1 MRVASSINFLGTYSG
16 IDQTSIDKLM
26 EAERIPLTKLT
37 DKKTTITNKQNAWKD
52 INTRLNSLFEKLK
65 VLQDANTFTSK
76 KSLSTNDNIVTM
88 SPNSKAIAGSYKINV
103 ASLATSTNIIGGKVL
118 AEGQKI
124 TDELH
129 LNGIITLKNHEGIEK
144 EIEIKD
150 GYSLKTITNE
160 INLNTNTTG
169 ISSSIIDGRII
180 LSDVKTG
187 NRNIEVFGAEE
198 LLEAL
203 KLGTEKIVNQGTN
216 AKFTVNGIEVE
227 RSTNEIT
234 DVIENVTINL
244 KKMHQSSSEYETINI
259 TNDND
264 KIASAVKD
272 FIDQYNSTMQFIEE
286 KIAAGN
292 PEVANSRGV
301 LAGDSSL
308 QMLHSTLRR
317 MVTSSIQNP
326 NTTIK
331 DISQLGISTTD
342 KSGVLKFDQSK
353 LLDNLSQNPENVI
366 NFFSSELNG
375 SKVGFAPKLNNYID
389 SYISKSNGVVKNK
402 TESFERSLKDIN
414 RQIEVFNKRMEK
426 KQEYYTNMF
435 SKLDTAM
442 MQAEDQMNWLTTQL
456 SAFST
461 SK

>member
-1 MRVASSINFLGTYSG
+1 MTSAINFLGTYSG

-26 EAERIPLTKLT
+26 EAERIPLNKLT
-37 DKKTTITNKQNAWKD
+37 DKKTTLTNKQNAWKD

-65 VLQDANTFTSK
+65 VLQDASTFTAK
-76 KSLSTNDNIVTM
+76 KSTSTDDNIVSMTA
-88 SPNSKAIAGSYKINV
+88 NSKAIAGSYKINV
-103 ASLATSTNIIGGKVL
+103 SSLATATNVIGGKVL
-118 AEGQKI
+118 EEGQKI

-129 LNGIITLKNHEGIEK
+129 LNGTIKLTNHEGIE
-144 EIEIKD
+144 IEIQIED
-150 GYSLKTITNE
+150 SDSLKTITNK
-160 INLNTNTTG
+160 INLSTKTTG
-169 ISSSIIDGRII
+169 ISSSIIDGRIV

-187 NRNIEVFGAEE
+187 NRNIDVTGTLVED
-198 LLEAL
+198 L
-203 KLGTEKIVNQGTN
+203 KLGTDKEVNYGTN

-234 DVIENVTINL
+234 DVIENITINL
-244 KKMHQSSSEYETINI
+244 KKTHQNSSEYETINI
-259 TNDND
+259 VNDND
-264 KIASAVKD
+264 KVVSAIKD
-272 FIDQYNSTMQFIEE
+272 FVDQYNSTMQFIEE
-286 KIAAGN
+286 KFSSGN

-317 MVTSSIQNP
+317 MVTSPIQNP
-326 NTTIK
+326 NTSIR

-342 KSGVLKFDQSK
+342 KSGVLKFDQEK
-353 LLDNLSQNPENVI
+353 LLDSLNQNAENVI
-366 NFFSSELNG
+366 NFFSTDLDGE
-375 SKVGFAPKLNNYID
+375 KKGFVPKLNNYID

-414 RQIEVFNKRMEK
+414 RQIEIFNTRMEK
-426 KQEYYTNMF
+426 KQEYYLNMF

-442 MQAEDQMNWLTTQL
+442 MQAEDQMNWLTAQL
-456 SAFST
+456 GAFST

>member
-1 MRVASSINFLGTYSG
+1 MASSINFLGTYSG

-65 VLQDANTFTSK
+65 VLQDANTFTAK
-76 KSLSTNDNIVTM
+76 KSTSTDENIVTM
-88 SPNSKAIAGSYKINV
+88 NANSKAIAGSYKINV
-103 ASLATSTNIIGGKVL
+103 SSLATATNVIGGKIL
-118 AEGQKI
+118 TEGQTI
-124 TDELH
+124 SDELN
-129 LNGIITLKNHEGIEK
+129 LNGTIKLKNHEGIE
-144 EIEIKD
+144 IEIQIED
-150 GYSLKTITNE
+150 SDSLKTITNK
-160 INLNTNTTG
+160 INLNTKTTG

-187 NRNIEVFGAEE
+187 DRNIEVSGTLAEN
-198 LLEAL
+198 L

-234 DVIENVTINL
+234 DVIENLTINL
-244 KKMHQSSSEYETINI
+244 KKTHQNSTEYETINI
-259 TNDND
+259 VNDND
-264 KIASAVKD
+264 KIVSAIKD
-272 FIDQYNSTMQFIEE
+272 FVDQYNSTMQFIEE

-292 PEVANSRGV
+292 PEVENSRGV

-308 QMLHSTLRR
+308 QMLHSSLRR
-317 MVTSSIQNP
+317 MVTSTIENP

-331 DISQLGISTTD
+331 DISQLGITTTD
-342 KSGVLKFDQSK
+342 KSGVLKFDQAK
-353 LLDNLSQNPENVI
+353 LLDNLNQNPENVI
-366 NFFSSELNG
+366 NFFSTDVNG
-375 SKVGFAPKLNNYID
+375 NKVGFAPKLNNYID

-414 RQIEVFNKRMEK
+414 RQIEVFNKRMER